1 MEKIR
6 PMVKAIVVVIRHGAR
21 KRHECIA
28 NSTQGHEYASRAKSL
43 LTNVYSGDIRYEVY
57 NR

>member
-1 MEKIR
+1 
-6 PMVKAIVVVIRHGAR
+6 MVKAIVVVIRHGAR